1 MQENNM
7 QCWLSVGKLA
17 ISHSSYER
25 INWHKLTVGILG
37 KIYLTA
43 FIGTTFTT
51 ISRNSKK

>member
-1 MQENNM
+1 M
-7 QCWLSVGKLA
+7 QCWLSIGKLA
-17 ISHSSYER
+17 ISHSGYEH
-25 INWHKLTVGILG
+25 INWHKLTVGIFG